1 MGLVSFRWFLFR
13 FFMAQLSCPLNDAV
27 KRATDC
33 SRHFII
39 LLANLMI
46 FAELKN
52 IRQDN
57 KDCSRSKLSRLCYV
71 ILFHMI

>member
-1 MGLVSFRWFLFR
+1 
-13 FFMAQLSCPLNDAV
+13 MAQPSCPLNEAI

-33 SRHFII
+33 SEHFII

>member
-1 MGLVSFRWFLFR
+1 MGLVSPRWFLFR
-13 FFMAQLSCPLNDAV
+13 FFMAQPSCPLNEAI

-33 SRHFII
+33 SEHFII

-57 KDCSRSKLSRLCYV
+57 
-71 ILFHMI
+71 